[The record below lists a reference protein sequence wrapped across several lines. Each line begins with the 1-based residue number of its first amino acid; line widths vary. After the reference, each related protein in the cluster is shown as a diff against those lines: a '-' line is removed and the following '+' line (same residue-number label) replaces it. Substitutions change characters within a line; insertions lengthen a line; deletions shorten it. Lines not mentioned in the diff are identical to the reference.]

1 MRSFVTHVL
10 TLLSLTSVVKLQFT
24 DTNKIFSRGQKELL
38 ELKDDQHLNQLDVHQ
53 YYNKG
58 NGERLPIID
67 VIEGRSNEDDNWG
80 DEDIDKKIKEEI
92 EKSKKEIMQD
102 VDEKISDALKEISE
116 RGLSDADKEWIDSQI
131 QTETERIKES
141 IRKSHE
147 EIQST
152 IYKEVSG
159 AKERIGQ
166 IQRRITLLDKQWKQ
180 ELRHEME
187 IIKMNLQDDLNSKIK
202 SLEDKQIQD
211 KEETIKDL
219 DKLQE
224 QIQNT
229 RNDIE
234 KMSSDLT
241 NEIDSKITQVKE
253 DIEEQISQS
262 VNETELE
269 TRIQR
274 VLEEKLKSIQE
285 NPTPASSKN
294 EDTGDSLLVW
304 KIILG
309 SLLTL
314 NLLSLGYFFFI
325 YRRIQSLKQK
335 LKGSNGLRDEERP
348 KRKFINNDLQVLY
361 DKRLDETSF
370 TSKKTLI

>member
-24 DTNKIFSRGQKELL
+24 DTNKVFSRGQKELL
-38 ELKDDQHLNQLDVHQ
+38 ELKDDRRLNLLDAHH
-53 YYNKG
+53 YYKG

-67 VIEGRSNEDDNWG
+67 VIEGRSIEDDDWD

-116 RGLSDADKEWIDSQI
+116 RGLSNADKEWIDSRI
-131 QTETERIKES
+131 RTEAKKIKEN

-152 IYKEVSG
+152 INKEVSE
-159 AKERIGQ
+159 AKERIEQ
-166 IQRRITLLDKQWKQ
+166 IQSRITLLDKQWKQ

-224 QIQNT
+224 HIQNT
-229 RNDIE
+229 RNELE

-241 NEIDSKITQVKE
+241 NETDRKITQVKE
-253 DIEEQISQS
+253 EIEEQISQS

-274 VLEEKLKSIQE
+274 VLEEKLKSSQE
-285 NPTPASSKN
+285 NPTSSEN

-304 KIILG
+304 KIVLG
-309 SLLTL
+309 SFLTL

-325 YRRIQSLKQK
+325 YRQIQSLKQE

-370 TSKKTLI
+370 SNKKMLI